1 MRKISAHLILDGR
14 GKCYS
19 KGILTV
25 DSDGTIL
32 GIQDTG
38 GELLESAE
46 TEFFSG
52 IIVPGFVNAHCHLEL
67 SSLQR
72 TFQEGAGFIP
82 FLKSIVEN
90 RVQSIEKIEK
100 EAEIADVLMHKNGI
114 VAVGDISNG
123 STTFEI
129 KGRSR
134 IFYFTFVEALG
145 FAPERADRAFDWA
158 TICAESAEILGLK
171 ASIVPHAPYSIS
183 LPLFQRV
190 AATAL
195 QTDSILSIHSQE
207 SREEDELYLA
217 GTGGIVD
224 HVRHN
229 LGIDT
234 SFFQPTGKSA
244 LQSTLPLLPTDNNLL
259 LVHNLYTNQSDIE
272 FITQNRKIEKTW
284 FVLCPGS
291 NLFIQN
297 RFPDVNLFR
306 KNQLNIC
313 LGTDSLASNHQLS
326 VLEEMRIIQ
335 KQLPDISLDEL
346 TTWATFNGASAL
358 KIEDWAG
365 SFEVGKRPGINLL
378 TGMDIQN
385 KKIVPG
391 TRVKKIL

>member
-14 GKCYS
+14 GKCYN

-25 DSDGTIL
+25 DSDGTVL

-38 GELLESAE
+38 GELPESAE

-52 IIVPGFVNAHCHLEL
+52 VIVPGFVNAHCHLEL
-67 SSLQR
+67 SSLHR
-72 TFQEGAGFIP
+72 TFPESAGFMH

-90 RVQSIEKIEK
+90 RIQEIEKIEK
-100 EAEIADVLMHKNGI
+100 GAEIADVLMHKNGI

-129 KGRSR
+129 KSRSR

-145 FAPERADRAFDWA
+145 FSPERADRAFAWA
-158 TICAESAEILGLK
+158 TICTESAEIQGLT

-183 LPLFQRV
+183 LPLFLKV

-195 QTDSILSIHSQE
+195 QTNSILSMHNQE
-207 SREEDELYLA
+207 CREEDELYLT

-224 HVRHN
+224 HLHNN
-229 LGIDT
+229 LGIET

-244 LQSTLPLLPTDNNLL
+244 LQSTLPLLPPNNNLL
-259 LVHNLYTNQSDIE
+259 LVHNLYTNQSDID
-272 FITQNRKIEKTW
+272 FIAQCRKIENTW

-291 NLFIQN
+291 NRFIHN
-297 RFPDVNLFR
+297 RFPDVDLFR
-306 KNQLNIC
+306 KNQLKIC

-326 VLEEMRIIQ
+326 ILEEMRIIQ
-335 KQLPDISLDEL
+335 THWPLISLDEL
-346 TTWATFNGASAL
+346 TSWATFNGASAL
-358 KIEDWAG
+358 KIEEWAG

-385 KKIVPG
+385 KKILPG